1 MRYTPFYNHF
11 NMEKHCTMVYF
22 SLRESKQNKK
32 GLSPIEVSISTNGK
46 RIYFSTGKY
55 ARSTDW
61 NREKQLVKGKSEE
74 AQLVNSYLT
83 QLRNKIY
90 QKEIELL
97 QMGYLITAELLKEA
111 VADKVES
118 LKEKSLFEIFKGHN
132 KEQEKLVGNG
142 VSKATYWI
150 SVYTVRLLKEF
161 VQQKYKRED
170 LYLREL
176 NLNFIQSFHSF
187 LKIDKGMAQNSST
200 KHLKLLKKIINLA
213 VANSYMTTNPFITYK
228 IEREPVEIDFL
239 DEEELRKI
247 INFDTPLPRLEKAK
261 DMFLFG
267 CFTGLSYIDIKTLA
281 PEHFEKDNIGRI
293 WIKKRRV
300 KTGVLSR
307 IPLLPIAKLILD
319 KYRGGEK
326 LLPIQDPADINKYL
340 KDIAILCDIKKRIT
354 FHTSRHTFAST
365 VTLAN
370 NISLEV
376 VSKMLGHTNTR
387 MTTHYAKLIDK
398 CIGEQ
403 MDKLMDTF
411 IRDSEC

>member
-1 MRYTPFYNHF
+1 
-11 NMEKHCTMVYF
+11 MVRSSF
-22 SLRESKQNKK
+22 AILFFIRDSRVRKDGTAS
-32 GLSPIEVSISTNGK
+32 IEVVLTVNGE
-46 RIYFSTGKY
+46 RCAFSTGKKVK
-55 ARSTDW
+55 SCNWDKT
-61 NREKQLVKGKSEE
+61 KQQVKGKDKE
-74 AQLVNSYLT
+74 AQSLNNYLKAIRAK
-83 QLRNKIY
+83 LY
-90 QKEIELL
+90 QKEAELL
-97 QMGYLITAELLKEA
+97 DRGFVITAELLRDA
-111 VADKVES
+111 YFDKVES
-118 LKEKSLFEIFKGHN
+118 LKEKSLFEVFEEHN

-142 VSKATYWI
+142 VSKATLWV
-150 SVYTVRLLKEF
+150 SVYTIRLLREF
-161 VQQKYKRED
+161 VQQKYKRDD

-176 NLNFIQSFHSF
+176 NINFIQSFHSF
-187 LKIDKGMAQNSST
+187 LKIDKGMAQNSCT
-200 KHLKLLKKIINLA
+200 KHLKLLKKIINLS
-213 VANSYMTTNPFITYK
+213 VANAYISFNPFTTYK
-228 IEREPVEIDFL
+228 VEREPVEVDFL

-247 INFDTPLPRLEKAK
+247 INFDTPLPRLERAK

-267 CFTGLSYIDIKTLA
+267 CFTGLSYIDIKTLT
-281 PEHFEKDNIGRI
+281 PEHFEKDSTGRI

-319 KYRGGEK
+319 KYKGGEK

-340 KDIAILCDIKKRIT
+340 KDIAILCGINKRIC

-365 VTLAN
+365 ITLAN

-387 MTTHYAKLIDK
+387 MTAHYAKLIDK

-411 IRDSEC
+411 TGDSDY

>member
-61 NREKQLVKGKSEE
+61 NKEKQAVKGKSEE
-74 AQLVNSYLT
+74 AQLINGYLI

-97 QMGYLITAELLKEA
+97 QKGYLITAELLKEA
-111 VADKVES
+111 ITDKVEA
-118 LKEKSLFEIFKGHN
+118 LNEKTLLDVLNEHN
-132 KEQEKLVGNG
+132 TERKAMVGKT
-142 VSKATYWI
+142 VAPATYW
-150 SVYTVRLLKEF
+150 VFEYTGRLFKEF
-161 VQQKYKRED
+161 IQKKYERKD
-170 LYLREL
+170 LYLREI
-176 NLNFIQSFHSF
+176 NLGFIQGFHAF
-187 LKIDKGMAQNSST
+187 LLGEKKMGQNSCT
-200 KHLKLLKKIINLA
+200 KHLKFLKKLLNLA
-213 VANSYMTTNPFITYK
+213 VANSYISYNPVNAYK
-228 IEREPVEIDFL
+228 VEREPVEVDFL

-247 INFDTPLPRLEKAK
+247 INFDTPLPRLERAK

-267 CFTGLSYIDIKTLA
+267 CFTGLSYIDIKTLT
-281 PEHFEKDNIGRI
+281 PEHFEKDNTGRI

-319 KYRGGEK
+319 KYKGGEK

-340 KDIAILCDIKKRIT
+340 KDIAILCGINKRIC

-365 VTLAN
+365 ITLAN

-387 MTTHYAKLIDK
+387 MTAHYAKLIDK

-411 IRDSEC
+411 TGASDY

>member
-1 MRYTPFYNHF
+1 
-11 NMEKHCTMVYF
+11 MVRSSF
-22 SLRESKQNKK
+22 SILFFIRESKARKN
-32 GLSPIEVSISTNGK
+32 GNVPIEVMITVNGE
-46 RIYFSTGKY
+46 RNSFSTGKQI
-55 ARSTDW
+55 AI
-61 NREKQLVKGKSEE
+61 EKWDKTKQQVKGKDQET
-74 AQLVNSYLT
+74 QNLNNYLKAIKAK
-83 QLRNKIY
+83 LY
-90 QKEIELL
+90 QKE
-97 QMGYLITAELLKEA
+97 AELLERGFIITA
-111 VADKVES
+111 QILYDAYFDKVES
-118 LKEKSLFEIFKGHN
+118 LKERSLFEVFEEHN
-132 KEQEKLVGNG
+132 QEQEKLVGNG
-142 VSKATYWI
+142 VSKATHWV
-150 SVYTVRLLKEF
+150 SVYTIRLLREF

-187 LKIDKGMAQNSST
+187 LRIDKGMAQNSST
-200 KHLKLLKKIINLA
+200 KHLKLLKKIINLS
-213 VANSYMTTNPFITYK
+213 VANSYMAFNPFSTYK
-228 IEREPVEIDFL
+228 VEREPVDIDFL

-247 INFDTPLPRLEKAK
+247 INFDTPLPRLERAK

-267 CFTGLSYIDIKTLA
+267 CFTGLSYIDIKTLT
-281 PEHFEKDNIGRI
+281 PEHFEKDNTGRI

-319 KYRGGEK
+319 KYKGGEK
-326 LLPIQDPADINKYL
+326 LLPIQDPVDINKYL
-340 KDIAILCDIKKRIT
+340 KDIAILCGINKRIC

-387 MTTHYAKLIDK
+387 MTAHYAKLIDK

-411 IRDSEC
+411 TGDSDY

>member
-1 MRYTPFYNHF
+1 
-11 NMEKHCTMVYF
+11 MVRSSF
-22 SLRESKQNKK
+22 AILFFIRESRVRKD
-32 GLSPIEVSISTNGK
+32 GTASIEIVLTVNGE
-46 RIYFSTGKY
+46 RCAFSTGK
-55 ARSTDW
+55 RVKSCNWDKT
-61 NREKQLVKGKSEE
+61 KQQVKGKDEE
-74 AQLVNSYLT
+74 AQSLNNYLKAIKA
-83 QLRNKIY
+83 KIY
-90 QKEIELL
+90 QKEAELL
-97 QMGYLITAELLKEA
+97 DRGFIVTAELLRDA
-111 VADKVES
+111 YFDKVES
-118 LKEKSLFEIFKGHN
+118 LKEKTLFEVFEEHN
-132 KEQEKLVGNG
+132 REQEKLVGNG

-176 NLNFIQSFHSF
+176 NLNFIQSFHTF
-187 LKIDKGMAQNSST
+187 LRIDKGMAQNSST
-200 KHLKLLKKIINLA
+200 KHLKLLKKIVNLA
-213 VANSYMTTNPFITYK
+213 VANSYMATNPFITYK

-247 INFDTPLPRLEKAK
+247 INFDTPLPRLERAK

-281 PEHFEKDNIGRI
+281 PEHFEKDNTGRI

-411 IRDSEC
+411 TGDSNY

>member
-1 MRYTPFYNHF
+1 
-11 NMEKHCTMVYF
+11 MEKHCTMVYF

-32 GLSPIEVSISTNGK
+32 GLSPIEVSITTNGK
-46 RIYFSTGKY
+46 RIYFSTGKQ
-55 ARSTDW
+55 ASAADW
-61 NREKQLVKGKSEE
+61 NKEKQAVKGKSEE
-74 AQLVNSYLT
+74 AQLINGYLI

-97 QMGYLITAELLKEA
+97 QKGYLITAELLKEA
-111 VADKVES
+111 ITDKVEA
-118 LKEKSLFEIFKGHN
+118 LNEKTLLEVLEEHN
-132 KEQEKLVGNG
+132 TERKAMVGKT
-142 VSKATYWI
+142 VAPATYW
-150 SVYTVRLLKEF
+150 VFEYTGRLFKEF
-161 VQQKYKRED
+161 IQKKYGRKD
-170 LYLREL
+170 LYLREI
-176 NLNFIQSFHSF
+176 NLGFIQGFHAY
-187 LKIDKGMAQNSST
+187 LLGEKKMGQNSCI
-200 KHLKLLKKIINLA
+200 KHLKFLKKLLNLA
-213 VANSYMTTNPFITYK
+213 VSNSYISYNSVNAYK
-228 IEREPVEIDFL
+228 VEREPVDIDFL

-247 INFDTPLPRLEKAK
+247 INFDTPLPRLERAK

-267 CFTGLSYIDIKTLA
+267 CFTGLSYIDIKTLT
-281 PEHFEKDNIGRI
+281 PEHFEKDSAGRI

-319 KYRGGEK
+319 KYKGGEK

-340 KDIAILCDIKKRIT
+340 KDIAILCGINKRIC

-398 CIGEQ
+398 YIGEQ

-411 IRDSEC
+411 TGEAEY

>member
-1 MRYTPFYNHF
+1 
-11 NMEKHCTMVYF
+11 MVRSSF
-22 SLRESKQNKK
+22 SILFFIRESKARKN
-32 GLSPIEVSISTNGK
+32 GNVPIEVMITVNGE
-46 RIYFSTGKY
+46 RNSFSTGKQI
-55 ARSTDW
+55 AI
-61 NREKQLVKGKSEE
+61 EKWDKTKQQVKGKDQET
-74 AQLVNSYLT
+74 QNLNNYLKAIKAK
-83 QLRNKIY
+83 LY
-90 QKEIELL
+90 QKEADLL
-97 QMGYLITAELLKEA
+97 ERGFIITAQILYDA
-111 VADKVES
+111 YFDKVES
-118 LKEKSLFEIFKGHN
+118 LKEKSLFEVFEEHN
-132 KEQEKLVGNG
+132 QEQEKLVGNG
-142 VSKATYWI
+142 VSKATHWV
-150 SVYTVRLLKEF
+150 SVYTIRLLREF

-176 NLNFIQSFHSF
+176 NLSFIQSFHSF
-187 LKIDKGMAQNSST
+187 LRIDKGMAQNSST
-200 KHLKLLKKIINLA
+200 KHLKLLKKIINLS
-213 VANSYMTTNPFITYK
+213 VANSYMTFNPFSTYK
-228 IEREPVEIDFL
+228 VEREPVDIDFL

-247 INFDTPLPRLEKAK
+247 INFDTPLPRLERAK

-281 PEHFEKDNIGRI
+281 PEHFEKDNTGRI

-319 KYRGGEK
+319 KYKGGEK

-387 MTTHYAKLIDK
+387 MTNHYAKLIDK

-403 MDKLMDTF
+403 MDKLMETF
-411 IRDSEC
+411 TGDSNY

>member
-1 MRYTPFYNHF
+1 MKRSS
-11 NMEKHCTMVYF
+11 F
-22 SLRESKQNKK
+22 SIQFFIRDSRIKK
-32 GLSPIEVSISTNGK
+32 DGSVTIEVSLTINGQ
-46 RIYFSTGKY
+46 RSFFSTGKNIL
-55 ARSTDW
+55 ATNWDKV
-61 NREKQLVKGKSEE
+61 KQIAKGKSEE
-74 AQLVNSYLT
+74 SQNINNFLQALKNRLHE
-83 QLRNKIY
+83 
-90 QKEIELL
+90 KEVEL
-97 QMGYLITAELLKEA
+97 MERGYIVTAELLR
-111 VADKVES
+111 DSYFNKVES
-118 LKEKSLFEIFKGHN
+118 LKERTLIDVFIEHN
-132 KEQEKLVGNG
+132 SNQEKNIGNG
-142 VSKATYWI
+142 VSKATHWI
-150 SVYTVRLLKEF
+150 SVYTLRLVKEYLAQKYERNDIYLKE
-161 VQQKYKRED
+161 
-170 LYLREL
+170 L
-176 NLNFIQSFHSF
+176 NIGFIQAFHTF
-187 LKIDKGMAQNSST
+187 LKKDRGMAQNSAT
-200 KHLKLLKKIINLA
+200 KHLKLLKKIVNIA
-213 VANSYMTTNPFITYK
+213 VANSYITFNPFITYK

-247 INFDTPLPRLEKAK
+247 INFDTPLPRLERAK

-281 PEHFEKDNIGRI
+281 PEHFEKDGTGRI

-307 IPLLPIAKLILD
+307 IPLLPIPKLILD
-319 KYRGGEK
+319 KYKGGEN

-387 MTTHYAKLIDK
+387 MTTHYAKLVDK

-403 MDKLMDTF
+403 MDKLTNLY
-411 IRDSEC
+411 E

>member
-1 MRYTPFYNHF
+1 
-11 NMEKHCTMVYF
+11 MVRSSF
-22 SLRESKQNKK
+22 AILFFIRDSRVRKDGTTS
-32 GLSPIEVSISTNGK
+32 IEVVLTVNGE
-46 RIYFSTGKY
+46 RCAFSTGKKVK
-55 ARSTDW
+55 SCNWDK
-61 NREKQLVKGKSEE
+61 NKQQVKGKDEE
-74 AQLVNSYLT
+74 AQSLNNYLKAIKAK
-83 QLRNKIY
+83 LY
-90 QKEIELL
+90 QKEAELL
-97 QMGYLITAELLKEA
+97 ERGFVITAELLRDA
-111 VADKVES
+111 YFDKVES
-118 LKEKSLFEIFKGHN
+118 LKEKSLFEVFEEHN
-132 KEQEKLVGNG
+132 QEQEKLVGNG

-161 VQQKYKRED
+161 VQKKYKRED

-176 NLNFIQSFHSF
+176 NLNFIQAFHSF

-213 VANSYMTTNPFITYK
+213 VANSYMSINPFITYK
-228 IEREPVEIDFL
+228 VEREPVEIDFL

-247 INFDTPLPRLEKAK
+247 INFDTPLPRLERAK

-267 CFTGLSYIDIKTLA
+267 CFTGLSYIDIKTLT
-281 PEHFEKDNIGRI
+281 PEHFEKDNAGRI

-319 KYRGGEK
+319 KYKGGEK

-387 MTTHYAKLIDK
+387 MTNHYAKLIDK

-411 IRDSEC
+411 TGDSDY

>member
-1 MRYTPFYNHF
+1 
-11 NMEKHCTMVYF
+11 MEKHCTMVYF

-32 GLSPIEVSISTNGK
+32 GLSPIEVSITTNGK
-46 RIYFSTGKY
+46 RIYFSTGKHIS
-55 ARSTDW
+55 ATDW
-61 NREKQLVKGKSEE
+61 NKEKQTVKGKSEE
-74 AQLVNSYLT
+74 AQLINGYLI

-97 QMGYLITAELLKEA
+97 QKGYLITAELLKEA
-111 VADKVES
+111 ITDKVEA
-118 LKEKSLFEIFKGHN
+118 LNEKTVLEEHN
-132 KEQEKLVGNG
+132 TERKAMVGKT
-142 VSKATYWI
+142 VAPATYW
-150 SVYTVRLLKEF
+150 VFEYTGRLFKEF
-161 VQQKYKRED
+161 IQKKYERKD
-170 LYLREL
+170 LYLREI
-176 NLNFIQSFHSF
+176 NLGFIQGFHAY
-187 LKIDKGMAQNSST
+187 LLGEKKMGQNSCT
-200 KHLKLLKKIINLA
+200 KHLKFLKKLLNLA
-213 VANSYMTTNPFITYK
+213 VANSYISYNPVNAYK
-228 IEREPVEIDFL
+228 VEREPVEVDFL

-247 INFDTPLPRLEKAK
+247 INFDTPLPRLERAK

-267 CFTGLSYIDIKTLA
+267 CFTGLSYIDIKTLT
-281 PEHFEKDNIGRI
+281 PEHFEKDNAGRI

-319 KYRGGEK
+319 KYKGGEK

-340 KDIAILCDIKKRIT
+340 KDIAILCGINKRIC

-387 MTTHYAKLIDK
+387 MTAHYAKLIDK

-411 IRDSEC
+411 TGDSDY

>member
-1 MRYTPFYNHF
+1 MG
-11 NMEKHCTMVYF
+11 KHCTMVYF

-32 GLSPIEVSISTNGK
+32 GLSPIEVSITTNGK
-46 RIYFSTGKY
+46 RIYFSTGKHVP
-55 ARSTDW
+55 AADW
-61 NREKQLVKGKSEE
+61 NKEKQAVKGKSEE
-74 AQLVNSYLT
+74 AQLINGYLI

-97 QMGYLITAELLKEA
+97 QKGYLITAELLKEA
-111 VADKVES
+111 ITDKVKA
-118 LKEKSLFEIFKGHN
+118 LNEKTLLDVLNEHN
-132 KEQEKLVGNG
+132 TERKAMVGKT
-142 VSKATYWI
+142 VAPATYW
-150 SVYTVRLLKEF
+150 VFEYTGRLFKEF
-161 VQQKYKRED
+161 IQKKYERKD
-170 LYLREL
+170 LYLREI
-176 NLNFIQSFHSF
+176 NLGFIQGFHAY
-187 LKIDKGMAQNSST
+187 LLGEKKMGQNSCT
-200 KHLKLLKKIINLA
+200 KHLKFLKKLLNLA
-213 VANSYMTTNPFITYK
+213 VANSYISYNPVNAYK
-228 IEREPVEIDFL
+228 VEREPVEVDFL

-247 INFDTPLPRLEKAK
+247 INFDTPLPRLERAK

-267 CFTGLSYIDIKTLA
+267 CFTGLSYIDIKTLT
-281 PEHFEKDNIGRI
+281 PEHFEKDSAGRI

-319 KYRGGEK
+319 KYKGGEK

-340 KDIAILCDIKKRIT
+340 KDIAILCGINKRIC

-387 MTTHYAKLIDK
+387 MTAHYAKLIDK

-411 IRDSEC
+411 TGDSDY

>member
-1 MRYTPFYNHF
+1 
-11 NMEKHCTMVYF
+11 MVRSSF
-22 SLRESKQNKK
+22 AILFFIRDSRARKDGTAS
-32 GLSPIEVSISTNGK
+32 IEVVLTVNGE
-46 RIYFSTGKY
+46 RCAFSTGK
-55 ARSTDW
+55 RVKSCNWDKT
-61 NREKQLVKGKSEE
+61 KQQVKGKDEE
-74 AQLVNSYLT
+74 AQSLNNYLKAIKAK
-83 QLRNKIY
+83 LY
-90 QKEIELL
+90 QKEAELL
-97 QMGYLITAELLKEA
+97 DRGFIITAELLRDA
-111 VADKVES
+111 YFDKVES
-118 LKEKSLFEIFKGHN
+118 LKEKSLFEVFEEHN

-176 NLNFIQSFHSF
+176 NLNFIQSFHTF
-187 LKIDKGMAQNSST
+187 LRIDKGMAQNSST

-213 VANSYMTTNPFITYK
+213 VANSYMATNPFITYK
-228 IEREPVEIDFL
+228 VEREPVEIDFL

-247 INFDTPLPRLEKAK
+247 INFDTPLPRLERAK

-281 PEHFEKDNIGRI
+281 PEHFEKDNAGRI

-319 KYRGGEK
+319 KYKGGEK

-387 MTTHYAKLIDK
+387 MTNHYAKLIDK

-411 IRDSEC
+411 TGDSNY

>member
-1 MRYTPFYNHF
+1 
-11 NMEKHCTMVYF
+11 MVRSSF
-22 SLRESKQNKK
+22 AILFFIRDSRVRKDGTTS
-32 GLSPIEVSISTNGK
+32 IEVVLTVNGE
-46 RIYFSTGKY
+46 RCAFSTGKKVK
-55 ARSTDW
+55 SCNWDK
-61 NREKQLVKGKSEE
+61 NKQQVKGKDEE
-74 AQLVNSYLT
+74 AQSLNNYLKAIKAK
-83 QLRNKIY
+83 LY
-90 QKEIELL
+90 QKE
-97 QMGYLITAELLKEA
+97 AELLERGFIITA
-111 VADKVES
+111 DLLRDAYFDKVES
-118 LKEKSLFEIFKGHN
+118 IKERSLFEVFEEHN
-132 KEQEKLVGNG
+132 QEQEKLIGNG
-142 VSKATYWI
+142 VSKATYWV
-150 SVYTVRLLKEF
+150 SVYTIRLLREF

-187 LKIDKGMAQNSST
+187 LRIDKDMAQNSST
-200 KHLKLLKKIINLA
+200 KHLKLLKKIINLS
-213 VANSYMTTNPFITYK
+213 VANSYMAFNPFSTYK
-228 IEREPVEIDFL
+228 VEREPVDIDFL

-247 INFDTPLPRLEKAK
+247 INFDTPLPRLERAK

-267 CFTGLSYIDIKTLA
+267 CFTGLSYIDIKTLT
-281 PEHFEKDNIGRI
+281 PEHFEKDSVGRI

-319 KYRGGEK
+319 KYKGGEK

-340 KDIAILCDIKKRIT
+340 KDIAILCGINKRIC

-365 VTLAN
+365 VTLSN

-387 MTTHYAKLIDK
+387 MTAHYAKLIDK

-411 IRDSEC
+411 TGDSDY

>member
-1 MRYTPFYNHF
+1 
-11 NMEKHCTMVYF
+11 MVRSSF
-22 SLRESKQNKK
+22 AILFFIRESRVRKD
-32 GLSPIEVSISTNGK
+32 GTASIEIVLTVNGE
-46 RIYFSTGKY
+46 RCAFSTGK
-55 ARSTDW
+55 RVKSCNWDKT
-61 NREKQLVKGKSEE
+61 KQQVKGKDEE
-74 AQLVNSYLT
+74 AQSLNNYLKAIKA
-83 QLRNKIY
+83 KIY
-90 QKEIELL
+90 QKEAELL
-97 QMGYLITAELLKEA
+97 DRGFIVTAELLRDA
-111 VADKVES
+111 YFDKVES
-118 LKEKSLFEIFKGHN
+118 LKEKTLFEVFEEHN
-132 KEQEKLVGNG
+132 REQEKLVGNG

-176 NLNFIQSFHSF
+176 NLNFIQSFHTF
-187 LKIDKGMAQNSST
+187 LRIDKGMAQNSST
-200 KHLKLLKKIINLA
+200 KHLKLLKKIVNLA

-247 INFDTPLPRLEKAK
+247 INFDTPLPRLERAK

-281 PEHFEKDNIGRI
+281 PEHFEKDNTGRI

-319 KYRGGEK
+319 KYKGGEK

-387 MTTHYAKLIDK
+387 MTNHYAKLIDK

-411 IRDSEC
+411 NKNI

>member
-1 MRYTPFYNHF
+1 
-11 NMEKHCTMVYF
+11 MVRSSF
-22 SLRESKQNKK
+22 AILFFIRESRVRKD
-32 GLSPIEVSISTNGK
+32 GTASIEVVLTVNGE
-46 RIYFSTGKY
+46 RCAFSTGK
-55 ARSTDW
+55 RVKSCNWDKV
-61 NREKQLVKGKSEE
+61 KQQVKGKDEE
-74 AQLVNSYLT
+74 AQSLNNYLKAIKAK
-83 QLRNKIY
+83 LY
-90 QKEIELL
+90 QKEAELL
-97 QMGYLITAELLKEA
+97 DRGFIITAELLRDA
-111 VADKVES
+111 YFDKVES
-118 LKEKSLFEIFKGHN
+118 LKEKTLFEVFEEHN
-132 KEQEKLVGNG
+132 QEQEKLVGNG

-187 LKIDKGMAQNSST
+187 LRIDKGMAQNSST
-200 KHLKLLKKIINLA
+200 KHLKLLKKIVNLA

-247 INFDTPLPRLEKAK
+247 INFDTPLPRLERAK

-319 KYRGGEK
+319 KYKGGEK

-387 MTTHYAKLIDK
+387 MTNHYAKLIDK

-411 IRDSEC
+411 TGDSNY

>member
-1 MRYTPFYNHF
+1 
-11 NMEKHCTMVYF
+11 MEKHCTMVYF

-32 GLSPIEVSISTNGK
+32 GLSPIEVSITTNGK
-46 RIYFSTGKY
+46 RIYFSTGKHVP
-55 ARSTDW
+55 AADW
-61 NREKQLVKGKSEE
+61 NKEKQAVKGKSEE
-74 AQLVNSYLT
+74 AQLINGYLI

-97 QMGYLITAELLKEA
+97 QKGYLITAELLKEA
-111 VADKVES
+111 ITDKVEA
-118 LKEKSLFEIFKGHN
+118 LNEKTLLDVLNEHN
-132 KEQEKLVGNG
+132 TERKAMVGKT
-142 VSKATYWI
+142 VAPATYW
-150 SVYTVRLLKEF
+150 VFEYTGRLFKEF
-161 VQQKYKRED
+161 IQKKYERKD
-170 LYLREL
+170 LYLREI
-176 NLNFIQSFHSF
+176 NLGFIQGFHAY
-187 LKIDKGMAQNSST
+187 LLGEKKMGQNSCT
-200 KHLKLLKKIINLA
+200 KHLKFLKKLLNLA
-213 VANSYMTTNPFITYK
+213 VTNSYISYNPVNAYK
-228 IEREPVEIDFL
+228 VEREPVEVDFL

-247 INFDTPLPRLEKAK
+247 INFDTPLPRLERAK

-267 CFTGLSYIDIKTLA
+267 CFTGLSYIDIKTLT
-281 PEHFEKDNIGRI
+281 PEHFEKDSAGRI

-319 KYRGGEK
+319 KYKGGEK

-340 KDIAILCDIKKRIT
+340 KDIAILCGINKRIC

-387 MTTHYAKLIDK
+387 MTAHYAKLIDK

-411 IRDSEC
+411 TGDSDY

>member
-1 MRYTPFYNHF
+1 
-11 NMEKHCTMVYF
+11 MVRSSF
-22 SLRESKQNKK
+22 AILFFIRESRVRKD
-32 GLSPIEVSISTNGK
+32 GTASIEIVLTVNGE
-46 RIYFSTGKY
+46 RCAFSTGK
-55 ARSTDW
+55 RVKSCNWDKT
-61 NREKQLVKGKSEE
+61 KQQVKGKDEE
-74 AQLVNSYLT
+74 AQSLNNYLKAIKAK
-83 QLRNKIY
+83 LY
-90 QKEIELL
+90 QKEAELL
-97 QMGYLITAELLKEA
+97 DRGFIITAELLRDA
-111 VADKVES
+111 YFDKVES
-118 LKEKSLFEIFKGHN
+118 LKEKSLFEVFEEHN

-176 NLNFIQSFHSF
+176 NLNFIQSFHTF
-187 LKIDKGMAQNSST
+187 LRIDKGMAQNSST

-213 VANSYMTTNPFITYK
+213 VANSYMATNPFITYK

-247 INFDTPLPRLEKAK
+247 INFDTPLPRLERAK

-281 PEHFEKDNIGRI
+281 PEHFEKDNAGRI

-319 KYRGGEK
+319 KYKGGEK

-387 MTTHYAKLIDK
+387 MTNHYAKLIDK

-411 IRDSEC
+411 TGDSNY

>member
-1 MRYTPFYNHF
+1 
-11 NMEKHCTMVYF
+11 MEKHCTMVYF

-32 GLSPIEVSISTNGK
+32 GLSPIEVSITTNGK
-46 RIYFSTGKY
+46 RIYFSTGKHVP
-55 ARSTDW
+55 ATDW
-61 NREKQLVKGKSEE
+61 NKEKQAVKGKSEE
-74 AQLVNSYLT
+74 AQLINGYLI

-97 QMGYLITAELLKEA
+97 QKGYLITAELLKEA
-111 VADKVES
+111 ITDKVEA
-118 LKEKSLFEIFKGHN
+118 LNEKTLLDVLNEHN
-132 KEQEKLVGNG
+132 TERKAMVGKT
-142 VSKATYWI
+142 VAPATYW
-150 SVYTVRLLKEF
+150 VFEYTGRLFKEF
-161 VQQKYKRED
+161 IQKKYERKD
-170 LYLREL
+170 LYLREI
-176 NLNFIQSFHSF
+176 NLGFIQGFHAY
-187 LKIDKGMAQNSST
+187 LLGEKKMGQNSCT
-200 KHLKLLKKIINLA
+200 KHLKFLKKLLNLA
-213 VANSYMTTNPFITYK
+213 VANSYISYNPVNAYK
-228 IEREPVEIDFL
+228 VEREPVEVDFL

-247 INFDTPLPRLEKAK
+247 INFDTPLPRLERAK

-267 CFTGLSYIDIKTLA
+267 CFTGLSYIDIKTLT
-281 PEHFEKDNIGRI
+281 PEHFEKDSAGRI

-319 KYRGGEK
+319 KYKGGKK

-340 KDIAILCDIKKRIT
+340 KDIAILCGINKRIC

-387 MTTHYAKLIDK
+387 MTAHYAKLIDK

-411 IRDSEC
+411 TGDSDY

>member
-1 MRYTPFYNHF
+1 
-11 NMEKHCTMVYF
+11 MVRSSF
-22 SLRESKQNKK
+22 SILFFIRESKARKN
-32 GLSPIEVSISTNGK
+32 GNVPIEVMITVNGE
-46 RIYFSTGKY
+46 RNSFSTGKQI
-55 ARSTDW
+55 AI
-61 NREKQLVKGKSEE
+61 EKWDKTKQQVKGKDQET
-74 AQLVNSYLT
+74 QNLNNYLKAIKAK
-83 QLRNKIY
+83 LY
-90 QKEIELL
+90 QKE
-97 QMGYLITAELLKEA
+97 AELLERGFIITA
-111 VADKVES
+111 QILYDAYFDKVES
-118 LKEKSLFEIFKGHN
+118 LKERSLFEVFEEHN
-132 KEQEKLVGNG
+132 QEQEKLVGNG
-142 VSKATYWI
+142 VSKATHWV
-150 SVYTVRLLKEF
+150 SVYTIRLLREF

-187 LKIDKGMAQNSST
+187 LRIDKGMAQNSST
-200 KHLKLLKKIINLA
+200 KHLKLLKKIINLS
-213 VANSYMTTNPFITYK
+213 VANSYMAFNPFSTYK
-228 IEREPVEIDFL
+228 VEREPVEVDFL

-247 INFDTPLPRLEKAK
+247 INFDTPLPRLERAK

-267 CFTGLSYIDIKTLA
+267 CFTGLSYIDIKTLT
-281 PEHFEKDNIGRI
+281 PEHFEKDNTGRI

-319 KYRGGEK
+319 KYKGGEK

-340 KDIAILCDIKKRIT
+340 KDIAILCGINKRIC

-387 MTTHYAKLIDK
+387 MTAHYAKLIDK

-411 IRDSEC
+411 TGASDY

>member
-1 MRYTPFYNHF
+1 
-11 NMEKHCTMVYF
+11 MVRSSF
-22 SLRESKQNKK
+22 AILFFIRDSRVRKDGTTS
-32 GLSPIEVSISTNGK
+32 IEVVLTVNGE
-46 RIYFSTGKY
+46 RCAFSTGKKVK
-55 ARSTDW
+55 SCNWDK
-61 NREKQLVKGKSEE
+61 NKQQVKGKDEE
-74 AQLVNSYLT
+74 AQSLNNYLKAIKAK
-83 QLRNKIY
+83 LY
-90 QKEIELL
+90 QKE
-97 QMGYLITAELLKEA
+97 AELLDRGFIITA
-111 VADKVES
+111 DLLRDAYFDKVES
-118 LKEKSLFEIFKGHN
+118 IKERSLFEVFEEHN
-132 KEQEKLVGNG
+132 QEQEKLIGNG
-142 VSKATYWI
+142 VSKATHWV
-150 SVYTVRLLKEF
+150 SVYTIRLLREF

-187 LKIDKGMAQNSST
+187 LRIDKGMAQNSST
-200 KHLKLLKKIINLA
+200 KHLKLLKKIINLS
-213 VANSYMTTNPFITYK
+213 VANSYMAFNPFSTYK
-228 IEREPVEIDFL
+228 VEREPVEIDFL
-239 DEEELRKI
+239 DEEELRKM
-247 INFDTPLPRLEKAK
+247 INFDTPLPRLERAK

-267 CFTGLSYIDIKTLA
+267 CFTGLSYIDIKTLT
-281 PEHFEKDNIGRI
+281 PEHFEKDSAGRI

-319 KYRGGEK
+319 KYKGGDK

-340 KDIAILCDIKKRIT
+340 KDIAILCGINKRIC

-387 MTTHYAKLIDK
+387 MTAHYAKLIDK

-411 IRDSEC
+411 TGASDY

>member
-1 MRYTPFYNHF
+1 
-11 NMEKHCTMVYF
+11 MEKHCTMVYF

-32 GLSPIEVSISTNGK
+32 GLSPIEVSITTNGK
-46 RIYFSTGKY
+46 RIYFSTGKHVP
-55 ARSTDW
+55 ATDW
-61 NREKQLVKGKSEE
+61 NKEKQAVKGKSEE
-74 AQLVNSYLT
+74 AQLINGYLI

-97 QMGYLITAELLKEA
+97 QKGYLITAELLKEA
-111 VADKVES
+111 ITDKVEA
-118 LKEKSLFEIFKGHN
+118 LNEKTLLDVLNEHN
-132 KEQEKLVGNG
+132 TERKAMVGKT
-142 VSKATYWI
+142 VAPATYW
-150 SVYTVRLLKEF
+150 VFEYTGRLFKEF
-161 VQQKYKRED
+161 IQKKYERKD
-170 LYLREL
+170 LYLREI
-176 NLNFIQSFHSF
+176 NLGFIQGFHAY
-187 LKIDKGMAQNSST
+187 LLGEKKMGQNSCT
-200 KHLKLLKKIINLA
+200 KHLKFLKKLLNLA
-213 VANSYMTTNPFITYK
+213 VANSYISYNPVNAYK
-228 IEREPVEIDFL
+228 VEREPVEVDFL

-247 INFDTPLPRLEKAK
+247 INFDTPLPRLERAK

-267 CFTGLSYIDIKTLA
+267 CFTGLSYIDIKTLT
-281 PEHFEKDNIGRI
+281 PEHFEKDSAGRI

-307 IPLLPIAKLILD
+307 IPP
-319 KYRGGEK
+319 

-340 KDIAILCDIKKRIT
+340 KDIAILCGINKRIC

-387 MTTHYAKLIDK
+387 MTAHYAKLIDK

-411 IRDSEC
+411 TGDSDY

>member
-1 MRYTPFYNHF
+1 
-11 NMEKHCTMVYF
+11 MEKHCTMVYF

-32 GLSPIEVSISTNGK
+32 GLSPIEVSITTNGK
-46 RIYFSTGKY
+46 RIYFSTGKHVP
-55 ARSTDW
+55 ATDW
-61 NREKQLVKGKSEE
+61 NKEKQAVKGKSEE
-74 AQLVNSYLT
+74 AQLINGYLI

-97 QMGYLITAELLKEA
+97 QKGYLITAELLKEA
-111 VADKVES
+111 ITDKVEA
-118 LKEKSLFEIFKGHN
+118 LNEKTLLDVLNEHN
-132 KEQEKLVGNG
+132 TECKAMVGKT
-142 VSKATYWI
+142 VAPATYW
-150 SVYTVRLLKEF
+150 VFEYTGRLFKEF
-161 VQQKYKRED
+161 IQKKYERKD
-170 LYLREL
+170 LYLREI
-176 NLNFIQSFHSF
+176 NLGFIQGFHAY
-187 LKIDKGMAQNSST
+187 LLGEKKMGQNSCT
-200 KHLKLLKKIINLA
+200 KHLKFLKKLLNLA
-213 VANSYMTTNPFITYK
+213 VANSYISYNPVNAYK
-228 IEREPVEIDFL
+228 VEREPVEVDFL

-247 INFDTPLPRLEKAK
+247 INFDTPLPRLERAK

-281 PEHFEKDNIGRI
+281 PEHFEKDSAGRI

-319 KYRGGEK
+319 KYKGGEK

-340 KDIAILCDIKKRIT
+340 KDIAILCGINKRIC

-387 MTTHYAKLIDK
+387 MTAHYAKLIDK

-411 IRDSEC
+411 TGDSDY

>member
-1 MRYTPFYNHF
+1 
-11 NMEKHCTMVYF
+11 MVRSSF
-22 SLRESKQNKK
+22 SILFFIRESKARKN
-32 GLSPIEVSISTNGK
+32 GNVPIEVMITVNGE
-46 RIYFSTGKY
+46 RNSFSTGKQI
-55 ARSTDW
+55 AIEKW
-61 NREKQLVKGKSEE
+61 NKTKQQVKGKDQET
-74 AQLVNSYLT
+74 QNLNNYLKAIKAK
-83 QLRNKIY
+83 LY
-90 QKEIELL
+90 QKE
-97 QMGYLITAELLKEA
+97 AELLERGFIITA
-111 VADKVES
+111 QILYDAYFDKVES
-118 LKEKSLFEIFKGHN
+118 IKERSLFEVFEEHN
-132 KEQEKLVGNG
+132 QEQEKLVGNG
-142 VSKATYWI
+142 VSKATHWV
-150 SVYTVRLLKEF
+150 SVYTIRLLREF

-187 LKIDKGMAQNSST
+187 LRIDKGMAQNSST
-200 KHLKLLKKIINLA
+200 KHLKLLKKIINLS
-213 VANSYMTTNPFITYK
+213 VANSYMAFNPFSTYK
-228 IEREPVEIDFL
+228 VEREPVDIDFL

-247 INFDTPLPRLEKAK
+247 INFDTPLPRLERAK

-267 CFTGLSYIDIKTLA
+267 CFTGLSYIDIKTLT
-281 PEHFEKDNIGRI
+281 PEHFEKDSAGRI
-293 WIKKRRV
+293 WIKKRRI

-319 KYRGGEK
+319 KYKGGDK

-340 KDIAILCDIKKRIT
+340 KDIAILCGINKRIC

-387 MTTHYAKLIDK
+387 MTAHYAKLIDK

-411 IRDSEC
+411 TGDSDY

>member
-1 MRYTPFYNHF
+1 
-11 NMEKHCTMVYF
+11 MVRSSF
-22 SLRESKQNKK
+22 AILFFIRESRVRKD
-32 GLSPIEVSISTNGK
+32 GTASIEIVLTVNGE
-46 RIYFSTGKY
+46 RCAFSTGK
-55 ARSTDW
+55 RVKSCNWDKT
-61 NREKQLVKGKSEE
+61 KQQVKGKDEE
-74 AQLVNSYLT
+74 AQSLNNYLKAIKAK
-83 QLRNKIY
+83 LY
-90 QKEIELL
+90 QKEAELL
-97 QMGYLITAELLKEA
+97 DRGFIITAELLRDA
-111 VADKVES
+111 YFDKVES
-118 LKEKSLFEIFKGHN
+118 LKEKTLFEVFEEHN

-176 NLNFIQSFHSF
+176 NLNFIQAFHSF

-213 VANSYMTTNPFITYK
+213 VANSYMSINPFITYK
-228 IEREPVEIDFL
+228 VEREPVEIDFL

-247 INFDTPLPRLEKAK
+247 INFDTPLPRLERTKN
-261 DMFLFG
+261 MLLFG

-281 PEHFEKDNIGRI
+281 PEHFEKDNTGRI

-319 KYRGGEK
+319 KYKGGEK

-411 IRDSEC
+411 TGDSNY

>member
-1 MRYTPFYNHF
+1 
-11 NMEKHCTMVYF
+11 MVRSSF
-22 SLRESKQNKK
+22 AILFFIRESRVRKD
-32 GLSPIEVSISTNGK
+32 GTASIEIVLTVNGE
-46 RIYFSTGKY
+46 RCAFSTGK
-55 ARSTDW
+55 RVKSCNWDKT
-61 NREKQLVKGKSEE
+61 KQQVKGKDEE
-74 AQLVNSYLT
+74 AQSLNNYLKAIKAK
-83 QLRNKIY
+83 LY
-90 QKEIELL
+90 QKEAELL
-97 QMGYLITAELLKEA
+97 DRGFIITAELLRDA
-111 VADKVES
+111 YFDKVES
-118 LKEKSLFEIFKGHN
+118 LKEKSLFEVFEEHN
-132 KEQEKLVGNG
+132 QEQEKLVDNG

-176 NLNFIQSFHSF
+176 NLNFIQSFHTF
-187 LKIDKGMAQNSST
+187 LRIDKGMAQNSST
-200 KHLKLLKKIINLA
+200 KHLKLLKKIVNLA

-228 IEREPVEIDFL
+228 VERETVEIDFL

-247 INFDTPLPRLEKAK
+247 INFDTPLPRLERAK

-281 PEHFEKDNIGRI
+281 PEHFEKDNTGRI

-319 KYRGGEK
+319 KYKGGEK

-387 MTTHYAKLIDK
+387 MTNHYAKLIDK

-411 IRDSEC
+411 TGDSNY

>member
-1 MRYTPFYNHF
+1 
-11 NMEKHCTMVYF
+11 MEKHCTMVYF

-32 GLSPIEVSISTNGK
+32 GLSPIEVSITTNGK
-46 RIYFSTGKY
+46 RIYFSTGKHVP
-55 ARSTDW
+55 ATDW
-61 NREKQLVKGKSEE
+61 NKEKQAVKGKSEE
-74 AQLVNSYLT
+74 AQLINGYLI

-97 QMGYLITAELLKEA
+97 QKGYLITAELLKEA
-111 VADKVES
+111 ITDKVEA
-118 LKEKSLFEIFKGHN
+118 LNEKTLLDVLNEHN
-132 KEQEKLVGNG
+132 TERKAMVGKT
-142 VSKATYWI
+142 VAPATYW
-150 SVYTVRLLKEF
+150 VFEYTGRLFKEF
-161 VQQKYKRED
+161 IQKKYERKD
-170 LYLREL
+170 LYLREI
-176 NLNFIQSFHSF
+176 NLGFIQGFHAY
-187 LKIDKGMAQNSST
+187 LLGEKKMGQNSCT
-200 KHLKLLKKIINLA
+200 KHLKFLKKLLNLA
-213 VANSYMTTNPFITYK
+213 VANSYISYNPVNVYK
-228 IEREPVEIDFL
+228 VEREPVDIDFL

-247 INFDTPLPRLEKAK
+247 INFDTPLPRLERAK

-267 CFTGLSYIDIKTLA
+267 CFTGLSYIDIKTLT
-281 PEHFEKDNIGRI
+281 PEHFEKDNAGRI

-319 KYRGGEK
+319 KYKGGDK

-340 KDIAILCDIKKRIT
+340 KDIAILCGINKRIC

-387 MTTHYAKLIDK
+387 MTAHYAKLIDK

-411 IRDSEC
+411 TGDSDY

>member
-1 MRYTPFYNHF
+1 MNIVLHKLYF
-11 NMEKHCTMVYF
+11 MEKHCSTIYF
-22 SLRESKQNKK
+22 GLKNRKDKK
-32 GLSPIEVSISTNGK
+32 GQSPITMIIGANGE
-46 RIYFSTGKY
+46 RAEFQTGKKIETESWDN
-55 ARSTDW
+55 A
-61 NREKQLVKGKSEE
+61 KQKAKGKSVESK
-74 AQLVNSYLT
+74 LLNDYLN
-83 QLRNKIY
+83 QLRNKVY
-90 QKEIELL
+90 LKEIELM
-97 QMGYLITAELLKEA
+97 QRGFLITARLLRDA
-111 VADKVES
+111 VIDKVES
-118 LKEKSLFEIFKGHN
+118 LNEKTIFEVFTEHN
-132 KEQEKLVGNG
+132 DEQKKLVGNG
-142 VSKATYWI
+142 VSKATYWV
-150 SVYTVRLLKEF
+150 SEYTFRLLKEF
-161 VQQKYKRED
+161 VQRKYKRTD

-176 NLNFIQSFHSF
+176 NLSFIQSFHAF
-187 LKIDKGMAQNSST
+187 LKVDKGMAQNSST
-200 KHLKLLKKIINLA
+200 KHLKLLKKIVNLA
-213 VANSYMTTNPFITYK
+213 VANSYMTYNPFNIYK
-228 IEREPVEIDFL
+228 VEREPVEIEFL
-239 DEEELRKI
+239 DEEELRRI

-281 PEHFEKDNIGRI
+281 PEHFEKDHAGRI

-319 KYRGGEK
+319 KYKGNEK

-340 KDIAILCDIKKRIT
+340 KDIAILCGIKKRIC

-411 IRDSEC
+411 R

>member
-1 MRYTPFYNHF
+1 
-11 NMEKHCTMVYF
+11 MVRSSF
-22 SLRESKQNKK
+22 SILFFIRESKARKN
-32 GLSPIEVSISTNGK
+32 GNVPIEVMITVNGE
-46 RIYFSTGKY
+46 RNSFSTGKQI
-55 ARSTDW
+55 AI
-61 NREKQLVKGKSEE
+61 EKWDKTKQQVKGKDQET
-74 AQLVNSYLT
+74 QNLNNYLKAIKAK
-83 QLRNKIY
+83 LY
-90 QKEIELL
+90 QKE
-97 QMGYLITAELLKEA
+97 AELLERGFIITA
-111 VADKVES
+111 QILYDAYFDKVES
-118 LKEKSLFEIFKGHN
+118 LKERSLFEVFEEHN
-132 KEQEKLVGNG
+132 QEQEKLVGNG
-142 VSKATYWI
+142 VSKATHWV
-150 SVYTVRLLKEF
+150 SVYTIRLLREF

-187 LKIDKGMAQNSST
+187 LRIDKGMAQNSST
-200 KHLKLLKKIINLA
+200 KHLKLLKKIINLS
-213 VANSYMTTNPFITYK
+213 VANSYMAFNPFSTYK
-228 IEREPVEIDFL
+228 VEREPVDIDFL

-247 INFDTPLPRLEKAK
+247 INFDTPLPRLERAK

-267 CFTGLSYIDIKTLA
+267 CFTGLSYIDIKTLT
-281 PEHFEKDNIGRI
+281 PEHFEKDSAGRI

-319 KYRGGEK
+319 KYKGGEK

-340 KDIAILCDIKKRIT
+340 KDIAILCGINKRIC

-365 VTLAN
+365 ITLAN

-387 MTTHYAKLIDK
+387 MTAHYAKLIDK

-411 IRDSEC
+411 TGDSDY

>member
-1 MRYTPFYNHF
+1 
-11 NMEKHCTMVYF
+11 MVRSSF
-22 SLRESKQNKK
+22 AILFFIRESRVRKD
-32 GLSPIEVSISTNGK
+32 GTASIEIVLTVNGE
-46 RIYFSTGKY
+46 RCAFSTGK
-55 ARSTDW
+55 RVKSCNWDKT
-61 NREKQLVKGKSEE
+61 KQQVKGKDEE
-74 AQLVNSYLT
+74 AQSLNNYLKAIKAK
-83 QLRNKIY
+83 LY
-90 QKEIELL
+90 QKEAELL
-97 QMGYLITAELLKEA
+97 DRGFIITAELLRDA
-111 VADKVES
+111 YFDKVES
-118 LKEKSLFEIFKGHN
+118 LKEKSLFEVFEEHN
-132 KEQEKLVGNG
+132 REQEKQVGNG

-176 NLNFIQSFHSF
+176 NLNFIQSFHTF
-187 LKIDKGMAQNSST
+187 LRIDKGMAQNSST

-213 VANSYMTTNPFITYK
+213 VANSYMATNPFITYK

-247 INFDTPLPRLEKAK
+247 INFDTPLPRLERAK

-281 PEHFEKDNIGRI
+281 PEHFEKDNAGRI

-319 KYRGGEK
+319 KYKGEEK

-387 MTTHYAKLIDK
+387 MTNHYAKLIDK

-411 IRDSEC
+411 TGDSNY

>member
-1 MRYTPFYNHF
+1 
-11 NMEKHCTMVYF
+11 MVRSSF
-22 SLRESKQNKK
+22 SILFFIRESKARKN
-32 GLSPIEVSISTNGK
+32 GNVPIEVMITVNGE
-46 RIYFSTGKY
+46 RNSFSTGKQI
-55 ARSTDW
+55 AI
-61 NREKQLVKGKSEE
+61 EKWDKTKQQVKGKDQET
-74 AQLVNSYLT
+74 QNLNNYLKAIKAK
-83 QLRNKIY
+83 LY
-90 QKEIELL
+90 QKE
-97 QMGYLITAELLKEA
+97 AELLERGFIITA
-111 VADKVES
+111 QILYDAYFDKVES
-118 LKEKSLFEIFKGHN
+118 LKERSLFEVFEEHN
-132 KEQEKLVGNG
+132 QEQEKLVGNG
-142 VSKATYWI
+142 VSKATHWV
-150 SVYTVRLLKEF
+150 SVYTIRLLREF

-187 LKIDKGMAQNSST
+187 LRIDKGMAQNSST
-200 KHLKLLKKIINLA
+200 KHLKLLKKIINLS
-213 VANSYMTTNPFITYK
+213 VANSYMAFNPFSTYK
-228 IEREPVEIDFL
+228 VEREPVDIDFL

-247 INFDTPLPRLEKAK
+247 INFDTPLPRLERAK

-267 CFTGLSYIDIKTLA
+267 CFTGLSYIDIKTLT
-281 PEHFEKDNIGRI
+281 PEHFEKDNTGRI

-319 KYRGGEK
+319 KYKGGEK

-340 KDIAILCDIKKRIT
+340 KDIAILCGINKRIC

-387 MTTHYAKLIDK
+387 MTAHYAKLIDK

-403 MDKLMDTF
+403 MDKLMNTF
-411 IRDSEC
+411 TGDSDY

>member
-1 MRYTPFYNHF
+1 
-11 NMEKHCTMVYF
+11 MVRSSF
-22 SLRESKQNKK
+22 AILFFIRDSRIRKDGTTS
-32 GLSPIEVSISTNGK
+32 IEVVLTVNGE
-46 RIYFSTGKY
+46 RCAFSTGKKVK
-55 ARSTDW
+55 SCNWDK
-61 NREKQLVKGKSEE
+61 NKQQVKGKDEE
-74 AQLVNSYLT
+74 AQSLNNYLKAIKAK
-83 QLRNKIY
+83 LY
-90 QKEIELL
+90 QKE
-97 QMGYLITAELLKEA
+97 AELLERGFIITA
-111 VADKVES
+111 DLLRDAYFDKVES
-118 LKEKSLFEIFKGHN
+118 IKERSLFEVFEGHN
-132 KEQEKLVGNG
+132 QEQEKLIGNG
-142 VSKATYWI
+142 VSKATHWV
-150 SVYTVRLLKEF
+150 SVYTIRLLREF

-187 LKIDKGMAQNSST
+187 LRIDKDMAQNSST
-200 KHLKLLKKIINLA
+200 KHLKLLKKIINLS
-213 VANSYMTTNPFITYK
+213 VANSYMAFNPFSTYK
-228 IEREPVEIDFL
+228 VEREPVDIDFL

-247 INFDTPLPRLEKAK
+247 INFDTPLPRLERAK

-281 PEHFEKDNIGRI
+281 PEHFEKDSAGRI

-319 KYRGGEK
+319 KYKGGEK
-326 LLPIQDPADINKYL
+326 LLPIQDPVDINKYL
-340 KDIAILCDIKKRIT
+340 KDIAILCGINKRIC

-387 MTTHYAKLIDK
+387 MTAHYAKLIDK

-411 IRDSEC
+411 TGDSDY